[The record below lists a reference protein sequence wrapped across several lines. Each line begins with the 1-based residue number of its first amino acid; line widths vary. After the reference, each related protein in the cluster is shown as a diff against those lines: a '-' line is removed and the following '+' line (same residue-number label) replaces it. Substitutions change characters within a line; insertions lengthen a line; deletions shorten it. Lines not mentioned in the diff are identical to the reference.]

1 MGRLADYQVGRQR
14 RCVDNK
20 WHAADWVDKQLGR
33 REDRQTNMREDRQTN
48 MQADG
53 QKGRWADK
61 QEVFIVD
68 VDKNRV

>member
-33 REDRQTNMREDRQTN
+33 REDRQTNM
-48 MQADG
+48 QADG
-53 QKGRWADK
+53 QKGRRADK
-61 QEVFIVD
+61 QEVFIID
-68 VDKNRV
+68 VDKYRV